1 MRNTY
6 EKDIKQKMTE
16 IKKDYEAIV
25 IGGGPCGIAAAA
37 ELKKKG
43 IESLII
49 EKGSVTESLR
59 NYPRR
64 MTFFSTAENIEIA
77 GIPFP
82 TSNVKATR
90 IEALQYYRKVAQYFD
105 LKFQLNTTVGKV
117 EGEVGN
123 FVVKTEN
130 HGDYTAR
137 FVVLATGYFG
147 KPRLLNI
154 PGENGL
160 NVSHYYEE
168 PFAHSFQKVVI
179 VGGGNS
185 AIEAALELY
194 RHNVDVTMV
203 VRGEGLKPTAKY
215 WLVPDIQNRIKEGKI
230 KVVYEAEA
238 KAIRPGEIAIDT
250 KNGEQTL
257 PADFVYMLIGYLP
270 DEKLLKACGLNPNP
284 DDLILAYN
292 PETLESEKE
301 GLYLCGTILA
311 GIRTE
316 RVFIENGRD
325 HAIAIARDMA
335 ERVNAMPS
343 DA

>member
-1 MRNTY
+1 M
-6 EKDIKQKMTE
+6 EE
-16 IKKDYEAIV
+16 IKRDWPVIV

-37 ELKKKG
+37 ELKKKN
-43 IESLII
+43 IESLIL
-49 EKGSVTESLR
+49 EKGAVTESMR

-105 LKFQLNTTVGKV
+105 LKFQLYTSVTKVDGKAQ
-117 EGEVGN
+117 N
-123 FVVKTEN
+123 FVVKTKS
-130 HGDYTAR
+130 HGDFTAR
-137 FVVLATGYFG
+137 YVVLATGYFVN
-147 KPRLLNI
+147 PRMLNI
-154 PGENGL
+154 PGENGS

-230 KVVYEAEA
+230 KVIYQAEA
-238 KAIRPGEIAIDT
+238 KEIRENEIRISSPA
-250 KNGEQTL
+250 GEQIL
-257 PADFVYMLIGYLP
+257 PAAFVYMLVGYLP
-270 DEKLLKACGLNPNP
+270 DKKLLTACGLHPNRK
-284 DDLILAYN
+284 DLLVNYDRD
-292 PETLESEKE
+292 TFESERT

-325 HAIAIARDMA
+325 HAIAIAEDLAKKMK
-335 ERVNAMPS
+335 
-343 DA
+343 D

>member
-1 MRNTY
+1 MSIER
-6 EKDIKQKMTE
+6 KDWPV
-16 IKKDYEAIV
+16 IV

-49 EKGSVTESLR
+49 ERGAVTESLR

-90 IEALQYYRKVAQYFD
+90 IEAMQYYRKVAQYFN
-105 LKFQLNTTVGKV
+105 LNFQLNTTVTGV
-117 EGEVGN
+117 E
-123 FVVKTEN
+123 K
-130 HGDYTAR
+130 HGDRFSVVTAGHGI
-137 FVVLATGYFG
+137 FTAGLTVLATGYFG
-147 KPRLLNI
+147 HPRMLGI
-154 PGENGL
+154 PGETGP

-215 WLVPDIQNRIKEGKI
+215 WLVPDIQNRIREGKI
-230 KVVYEAEA
+230 KVMYQSEATVIEPGN
-238 KAIRPGEIAIDT
+238 IRV
-250 KNGEQTL
+250 KNPEGAHSL
-257 PADFVYMLIGYLP
+257 PADFIYMLVGYLP
-270 DEKLLKACGLNPNP
+270 DARLLRACGLHP
-284 DDLILAYN
+284 DPVDLIVDHD
-292 PETLESEKE
+292 PETMESEVP

-311 GIRTE
+311 GTRTE
-316 RVFIENGRD
+316 KVFIENGRD
-325 HAIAIARDMA
+325 HAIAIAKAVA
-335 ERVNAMPS
+335 ERHPAMLS
-343 DA
+343 DG

>member
-1 MRNTY
+1 MN
-6 EKDIKQKMTE
+6 E
-16 IKKDYEAIV
+16 IKRHYKAIV

-43 IESLII
+43 IESLIV

-90 IEALQYYRKVAQYFD
+90 IEALQYYRKVAQYFE
-105 LKFQLNTTVGKV
+105 LKFQLHTAVKKV
-117 EGEVGN
+117 DKTKEGFLVQ
-123 FVVKTEN
+123 TEN
-130 HGDYTAR
+130 HGDFTAD

-147 KPRLLNI
+147 KPRLLDI
-154 PGENGL
+154 PGENGP

-194 RHNVDVTMV
+194 RHNVDITMV

-230 KVVYEAEA
+230 KVIYQAEA
-238 KAIRPGEIAIDT
+238 KAIREGEIDIISKDGG
-250 KNGEQTL
+250 KLTL
-257 PADFVYMLIGYLP
+257 EADFVYMLIGYLP
-270 DEKLLKACGLNPNP
+270 DETLMKACGLNPNP
-284 DDLILAYN
+284 EDLLLKHN
-292 PETLESEKE
+292 TDTFESEIE
-301 GLYLCGTILA
+301 DFYLCGTILA
-311 GIRTE
+311 GVRTE
-316 RVFIENGRD
+316 KVFIENGRD
-325 HAIAIARDMA
+325 HAIAIANDISRKEA
-335 ERVNAMPS
+335 LIPS
-343 DA
+343 DV